1 MSSTQKIPI
10 WLDCDPGHD
19 DSFAILLA
27 AHHPAAELLGLST
40 VHGNA
45 ALDNTTVNAGS
56 VLTAIGKPDIP
67 VYRGAS
73 KPLVR
78 PAVHADAIH
87 GESGLAGTD
96 LLPTPARPADL
107 SVEAVDAMA
116 KAILATP
123 PNTCWLVA
131 TGTLTN
137 VAGLVMK
144 YPAVVGHLK
153 GLSIMGGAIG
163 GGFTAAPMGKVGST
177 ERYGNWTPYA
187 EFNIVVDP
195 EAAATIFDLPE
206 LAAKTTLIP
215 LDVSHQ
221 VLANKDVIKLLHY
234 GKKTD
239 SSSNSTKPSALRT
252 MLVELLC
259 FFAETYD
266 KVFGLSEGPPLHD
279 PIAVAAMFEGTEY
292 AIPLYDHEE
301 GQQGRRERFN
311 VKVITEGT
319 HAEALNGKTETG
331 RTIATLLPPGQEG
344 VKIPRSLDVRNF
356 WNVIEDCLEKADGVN
371 ATAKN

>member
-1 MSSTQKIPI
+1 
-10 WLDCDPGHD
+10 DA
-19 DSFAILLA
+19 FAILLA
-27 AHHPAAELLGLST
+27 AYHPATELLGIST

-45 ALDNTTVNAGS
+45 DIEKTTTNAGS
-56 VLTAIGKPDIP
+56 ILTAIGKPDIP

-78 PAVHADAIH
+78 PAVHADSIH

-96 LLPTPARPADL
+96 LLPTPAQPADL
-107 SVEAVDAMA
+107 SIEAVDAMA
-116 KAILATP
+116 KAVLETP

-137 VAGLVMK
+137 VASLIMK
-144 YPAVVGHLK
+144 YPVVAGHLK

-163 GGFTAAPMGKVGST
+163 GGFTAAPMGKVGTT

-195 EAAATIFDLPE
+195 EAAATIFNLSE

-221 VLANKDVIKLLHY
+221 VLANKDVIKLLNY
-234 GKKTD
+234 GKRDT
-239 SSSNSTKPSALRT
+239 SSDDAKPSVLRT

-266 KVFGLSEGPPLHD
+266 KVFGLSDGPPLHD
-279 PIAVAAMFEGTEY
+279 PLAVAAIFEGTEY
-292 AIPLYDHEE
+292 AMPLYDHEE
-301 GQQGRRERFN
+301 GQQDRHERFN
-311 VKVITEGT
+311 VTVITEGT

-344 VKIPRSLDVRNF
+344 VMIPRSLNVQNF
-356 WNVIEDCLEKADGVN
+356 WRVLEDCLDKADTIN
-371 ATAKN
+371 SAAKN